1 MSFLLSGEEMKFN
14 GGSLMY
20 KEDSRIQKAYELGV
34 RYESEY
40 RGCCQCTL
48 GALQDAFG
56 KSDDAVFK
64 ASTGLATGTGLI
76 GSAGC
81 GGYSGGTIF
90 VGQFIGRGRENFKES
105 SSSTGIFQIIK
116 EFHDRFIKEYG
127 SVICSDIQKKVFG
140 RSFNLLNKDEK
151 ILFEKM
157 GGHRNKCPIVVGKA
171 AAWMAE
177 IILKHPELFYIY

>member
-1 MSFLLSGEEMKFN
+1 MDEV
-14 GGSLMY
+14 
-20 KEDSRIQKAYELGV
+20 DSRIKKAYELGV
-34 RYESEY
+34 KYESEY

-56 KSDDAVFK
+56 KKDDTVFK

-81 GGYSGGTIF
+81 GGYSGGAIF
-90 VGQFIGRGRENFKES
+90 VGQFIGRKRENFKES

-127 SVICSDIQKKVFG
+127 SVICSDIQKKLFG
-140 RSFNLLNKDEK
+140 RSFNLLSKNDK

-157 GGHRNKCPIVVGKA
+157 GGHVDKCPIVVGKA

-177 IILKHPELFYIY
+177 IILKHPELFGIY